1 MRTTAPAAAQI
12 DPDSTGEASSEV
24 TLSIITSG
32 DVDRDIDIPF
42 HLLLHRSLPFGKLSL
57 VDHSQAADLYM
68 VLGALLGTQNG
79 REVEIVNTFELA
91 VEDGREIMAF
101 SYKDGINVRNL
112 FLGHSRPHIMC
123 SLREVG
129 VGAIG
134 QYWTFL
140 DLANTV
146 ALMVNPS
153 PYYRVKRSD
162 RRNVLSYTMG
172 VSDESDSRR
181 SSLLTKPC
189 CAALSMPTSPRLR
202 FCPHSHVKKI
212 STTPPLTKSPGLVL
226 PLGATRRVFSAPGGY
241 TVIIGNFPV
250 PLAWGDDS
258 RGVSVTVGIDTQCP
272 DSNISFTVG
281 IDVLLSSKNYLVSYV
296 GWAKWGTLAKSP
308 PKFDVGTGDFM
319 RASVTSAEWAVTA
332 LADYS
337 TNLSANA
344 MPVPKFI
351 TVTFVNAMA
360 KTARGPP

>member
-1 MRTTAPAAAQI
+1 MSIEILIFPSTFLFTEVCRLAAY
-12 DPDSTGEASSEV
+12 
-24 TLSIITSG
+24 
-32 DVDRDIDIPF
+32 
-42 HLLLHRSLPFGKLSL
+42 
-57 VDHSQAADLYM
+57 LYM

-101 SYKDGINVRNL
+101 SYKDGINV
-112 FLGHSRPHIMC
+112 FPSGSW
-123 SLREVG
+123 S
-129 VGAIG
+129 GAIG

-153 PYYRVKRSD
+153 PYYRVKRPD

-189 CAALSMPTSPRLR
+189 CAGAFNANLAKIKILSSLSPRSLN
-202 FCPHSHVKKI
+202 SVKKI

-281 IDVLLSSKNYLVSYV
+281 IDVLLSSKNYLVSYC
-296 GWAKWGTLAKSP
+296 WAKWGTLAKSP